1 MHRPALTD
9 AATRSPSG
17 YTEQQTVA
25 GPFRYSPIRMITITA
40 LNIYPVKSC
49 RGIALDRARIT
60 DTGFAHDREW
70 LIVRPNGQ
78 FVTQRE
84 EPRLA
89 LIGTALTRDA
99 LTLTAPGMDALTI
112 ALDDGARGAALE
124 VTCWRDRCAAFDAG
138 AEAAAWLSAFLG
150 APRQLVRFD
159 RARKRPSSTQWTQG
173 IEALNQFSDAF
184 PWLII
189 SQASLDDLNS
199 RLERPLPMNRFRPN
213 IVVDGLPA
221 YGEDDVH
228 ELRTDGIT
236 LRIVKACTRCAIP
249 TTDQATA
256 QREGDEP
263 LRTLRGY
270 RFSKEL
276 RGVLFGQNA
285 ILIAG
290 AGRELT
296 VGQRL
301 EAELK
306 SRVAMP
312 G

>member
-1 MHRPALTD
+1 
-9 AATRSPSG
+9 
-17 YTEQQTVA
+17 
-25 GPFRYSPIRMITITA
+25 MITITA

-49 RGIALDRARIT
+49 RGIALDHALIT

-70 LIVRPNGQ
+70 LIVRSNGQ

-84 EPRLA
+84 APRLA
-89 LIGTALTRDA
+89 LIGTALTIHA
-99 LTLTAPGMDALTI
+99 LTLSAPGMELLTI
-112 ALDDGARGAALE
+112 PLDARGAAIE

-138 AEAAAWLSAFLG
+138 AEAASWLSAFLG
-150 APRQLVRFD
+150 APCQLVRFD
-159 RARKRPSSTQWTQG
+159 RARKRPSSTEWTHG
-173 IEALNQFSDAF
+173 IEALNQFSDGF

-199 RLERPLPMNRFRPN
+199 RLEQPLPMNRFRPN

-228 ELRTDGIT
+228 ELHTDGVT
-236 LRIVKACTRCAIP
+236 LRTVKACTRCAIP

-256 QREGDEP
+256 QRESDEP
-263 LRTLRGY
+263 LRTLHNY

-285 ILIAG
+285 ILTSG
-290 AGRELT
+290 SGRELA
-296 VGQRL
+296 VGQSL
-301 EAELK
+301 GAKLK
-306 SRVAMP
+306 SRAEMS